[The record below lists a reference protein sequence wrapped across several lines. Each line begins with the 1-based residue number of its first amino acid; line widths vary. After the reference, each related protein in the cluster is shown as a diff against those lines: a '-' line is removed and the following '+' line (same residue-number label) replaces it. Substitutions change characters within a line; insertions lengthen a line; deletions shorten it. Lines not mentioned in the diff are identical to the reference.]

1 MELDTIA
8 GNERARAFLAHAV
21 RDDSPAHA
29 YLFVGPAGVG
39 KTATALAFAADL
51 LAAAGA
57 PVGESLHPDLWVE
70 DSDAEQVS
78 IETIR
83 RDGRTGRSGGEVA
96 DVEGAPAQPLQAFL
110 SLKGM
115 LSDRRVAVLA
125 RAERLRETAAAPL
138 LKTIEEPPEGAV
150 LVLCTEAAELLPA
163 TIRSRCQEVEFQRL
177 SDEEVA
183 AFLASRGL
191 ELEPRVLHL
200 AGGCPGRAVRLAEDP
215 EEAERRLQWSQALQG
230 MVGASW
236 LDVVS
241 LGARFGTP
249 DTARNRLIAK
259 EALDVWE
266 TAVRDLAFAQAGAG
280 DLAGGR
286 ELGGAENALVAGAES
301 GSWPVLPLS
310 DLLDLWESAREA
322 ADRVENNVNP
332 RLAIEVFLADV
343 RRVPIES

>member
-8 GNERARAFLAHAV
+8 GNERARAFLSYAV
-21 RDDSPAHA
+21 RQDSPSHA

-51 LAAAGA
+51 LATAGA
-57 PVGESLHPDLWVE
+57 PLGQALHPDLWVE
-70 DSDAEQVS
+70 DSASEQVS

-83 RDGRTGRSGGEVA
+83 RDGKTGRAGPDVGEVP
-96 DVEGAPAQPLQAFL
+96 GAPVQPLQAFL
-110 SLKGM
+110 SFRGL

-138 LKTIEEPPEGAV
+138 LKTIEEPPPGAV
-150 LVLCTEAAELLPA
+150 LILCAEASELLPA

-177 SDEEVA
+177 SDSQVGD
-183 AFLASRGL
+183 FLSARGRK
-191 ELEPRVLHL
+191 LEPGALHL
-200 AGGCPGRAVRLAEDP
+200 AGGCPGRALRLADDP
-215 EEAERRLQWSQALQG
+215 EETARRLQWWESLSGLAG
-230 MVGASW
+230 GSW

-249 DTARNRLIAK
+249 DTAHNRLIAR

-266 TAVRDLAFAQAGAG
+266 SQVRDLAVARAGVQEPAN
-280 DLAGGR
+280 DHATL
-286 ELGGAENALVAGAES
+286 
-301 GSWPVLPLS
+301 WPALPLPE
-310 DLLDLWESAREA
+310 LLDLWDSVRAA
-322 ADRVENNVNP
+322 ADQVENNVNP

-343 RRVPIES
+343 RRARAA

>member
-1 MELDTIA
+1 MQLDTIA
-8 GNERARAFLAHAV
+8 GSARARAFLAHAV
-21 RDDSPAHA
+21 KEDSPSHA
-29 YLFVGPAGVG
+29 YLFTGPAGVG

-51 LAAAGA
+51 LAVAGA

-83 RDGRTGRSGGEVA
+83 RDGRTGRSGGEGA
-96 DVEGAPAQPLQAFL
+96 EVEGAPAQPLQAFL
-110 SLKGM
+110 SLRGM

-138 LKTIEEPPEGAV
+138 LKTIEEPPPGAV
-150 LVLCTEAAELLPA
+150 LILCTEAAELLPS

-177 SDEEVA
+177 GDAEVA
-183 AFLASRGL
+183 SFLHARAL
-191 ELEPRVLHL
+191 ELEPSLLHL

-215 EEAERRLQWSQALQG
+215 EDAGRRLEWVRALDG
-230 MVGASW
+230 MLGGSW

-249 DTARNRLIAK
+249 DTGRNRAYAK

-266 TAVRDLAFAQAGAG
+266 TQVRDMALTQAGAPE
-280 DLAGGR
+280 LSGGG
-286 ELGGAENALVAGAES
+286 EPADWPALTLTG
-301 GSWPVLPLS
+301 
-310 DLLDLWESAREA
+310 LLEIWASLREA

-343 RRVPIES
+343 RRSPAA